1 VVKIATFAK
10 PENVTSYNKTDMEY
24 HRTEDGQI
32 QADMARRLGIILKQ
46 YYNLVSNGEKY
57 EVTLSLSILQTLL
70 TNCIELM
77 NSLDKRDKKDNPLFK
92 TPIDSEIWGILE
104 SNILVNSF
112 LTNQINVD
120 FVIRHI
126 RNALSHPTK
135 VNSEIQLQTTGYSTI
150 QTGSNIIE
158 NIYFVSSPDLNGR
171 GNRKD
176 HSLDKA
182 KDLLKDGTF
191 PAGVEIE
198 QLPNNRHAFTLD
210 KKPFYRIFKITFA
223 PRQIAQ
229 LAFGLSNYLSQPL
242 NVKWDGKTFIINN
255 LAA

>member
-1 VVKIATFAK
+1 
-10 PENVTSYNKTDMEY
+10 MEY
-24 HRTEDGQI
+24 HKTEDGQI
-32 QADMARRLGIILKQ
+32 QADIARRLGIVLKQ
-46 YYNLVSNGEKY
+46 YYNLVNIEDRY

-92 TPIDSEIWGILE
+92 TPIDSKLWGILE
-104 SNILVNSF
+104 GNILVNTF
-112 LTNQINVD
+112 HTNQINVD

-135 VNSEIQLQTTGYSTI
+135 INLEIQLQTTGYSTM

-171 GNRKD
+171 GNRKEAT
-176 HSLDKA
+176 LERA
-182 KDLLKDGTF
+182 NELLKNGTF
-191 PAGVEIE
+191 PVGVEIE
-198 QLPNNRHAFTLD
+198 QLSNNRHAFTLD
-210 KKPFYRIFKITFA
+210 KKPFYRIFKITFT

-229 LAFGLSNYLSQPL
+229 LAFGLSSYLSQPL
-242 NVKWDGKTFIINN
+242 NEKWDGKTYIIKK

>member
-1 VVKIATFAK
+1 
-10 PENVTSYNKTDMEY
+10 MEY

-32 QADMARRLGIILKQ
+32 QADLARRLGIILKQ
-46 YYNLVSNGEKY
+46 YYDIVSNGEKY

-77 NSLDKRDKKDNPLFK
+77 NSLNKRDKKDNPLFK
-92 TPIDSEIWGILE
+92 SPIDTELWGISE
-104 SNILVNSF
+104 NNIVVNTF
-112 LTNQINVD
+112 LTNQLTVD

-135 VNSEIQLQTTGYSTI
+135 INSEIQIQTTGYSTM

-171 GNRKD
+171 GNRKSYSHD
-176 HSLDKA
+176 RALQ
-182 KDLLKDGTF
+182 LLQDGTF
-191 PAGVEIE
+191 PEGAEIQE
-198 QLPNNRHAFTLD
+198 LANGMYAFIKDNN
-210 KKPFYRIFKITFA
+210 PFYRIFKISFT
-223 PRQIAQ
+223 PREIAQ

-242 NVKWDGKTFIINN
+242 IEKWDGKTFIINK